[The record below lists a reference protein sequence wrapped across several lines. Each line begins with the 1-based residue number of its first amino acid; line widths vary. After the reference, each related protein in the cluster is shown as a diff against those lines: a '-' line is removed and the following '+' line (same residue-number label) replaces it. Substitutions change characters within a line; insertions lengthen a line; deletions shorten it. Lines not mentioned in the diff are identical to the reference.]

1 MEGWIPVVIYSAAI
15 FLIFYFLL
23 ILPRK
28 RQDKKHR
35 QMLDSLE
42 RGDEVVTIGGIH
54 GKVHQ
59 LQGEVLLIEVAKDVV
74 MTFSKLGIAYKVDP
88 GLEKQGTPDR

>member
-74 MTFSKLGIAYKVDP
+74 KK
-88 GLEKQGTPDR
+88 